1 MTEDRPGLT
10 ILARGK
16 EFVWAWSLVLGRE
29 PLNPCTS
36 QSEDS
41 VSAVIHG
48 GSLRPHRVVYAKVTQ
63 KGAGDIRKTNHQ

>member
-48 GSLRPHRVVYAKVTQ
+48 GPQATPGSLC
-63 KGAGDIRKTNHQ
+63 